1 MVRHIVETHLS
12 QVCVLIESLTL
23 FLFRNSGKSTIARL
37 LLRLYDPLDGE
48 VRVDGMSL
56 KKMNLAWWRSKV
68 GYVPQE
74 PVLFPG
80 TLFENIAMGSLSHK
94 SEKLSTLDDVIAAA
108 KIACCHDF
116 IMELPD
122 QYDTFYSGAAVQL
135 SGGQL
140 QRICIARAMVRNPSI
155 LILDESTSAL
165 DSNSE
170 RQVQDAIDSIRRK
183 KSITIVSVAHRL
195 STIVN
200 ADKIAVISEGRIAE
214 EGTHKELLA
223 LNSIY
228 SSLCASQ
235 GITADSRFKRDIPST
250 PLVDSIKYS
259 PARKAK
265 SLMMQSLAMGSH
277 KENVKIEENLDVED
291 GSWREERDTSPEEE
305 KLASKARLWELNRP
319 EWCYMLLGTIGSC
332 SE

>member
-1 MVRHIVETHLS
+1 
-12 QVCVLIESLTL
+12 
-23 FLFRNSGKSTIARL
+23 
-37 LLRLYDPLDGE
+37 
-48 VRVDGMSL
+48 
-56 KKMNLAWWRSKV
+56 MNLAWWRSKV

-80 TLFENIAMGSLSHK
+80 TLYENIAMGFSSHK

-122 QYDTFYSGAAVQL
+122 QYDTFYSGASVQL

-140 QRICIARAMVRNPSI
+140 QRICIARAMARKPSI

-170 RQVQDAIDSIRRK
+170 RQVQDAIDSIRRT

-200 ADKIAVISEGRIAE
+200 ADKIAVISDGRIAE
-214 EGTHKELLA
+214 KGTHKELLA
-223 LNSIY
+223 LDGIY
-228 SSLCASQ
+228 ASLCASQ
-235 GITADSRFKRDIPST
+235 GITADSRFTRDIPSA
-250 PLVDSIKYS
+250 PLAGSIKYT
-259 PARKAK
+259 PARTSK
-265 SLMMQSLAMGSH
+265 SLTMQSLAMGSH
-277 KENVKIEENLDVED
+277 EEKVEIEENLDVED
-291 GSWREERDTSPEEE
+291 GSWRGDHDTSPEEE
-305 KLASKARLWELNRP
+305 KLASKARLWEMNRP
-319 EWCYMLLGTIGSC
+319 EWFYMLMGTIGSC
-332 SE
+332 SELLRDLRLNQVQSHFV